1 MQSTIAPSDP
11 SHLPIWIH
19 RELQRG
25 VPPPYGEQ
33 SSKETLVKSASSKA
47 FAATTEARIG
57 EHTAV
62 EVHPDKCHSVSSS
75 PSDVQT
81 LTVIH

>member
-1 MQSTIAPSDP
+1 MQSTIATSDP
-11 SHLPIWIH
+11 SHLPIWTH

-33 SSKETLVKSASSKA
+33 FSKETLIKSASSKA

-57 EHTAV
+57 EHTTV
-62 EVHPDKCHSVSSS
+62 EIHPHRCCSESSS
-75 PSDVQT
+75 PSDLQA
-81 LTVIH
+81 LTAIH